1 MLRFERVLNRL
12 VQLLVRSRRLCRVEV
27 AAANYVAVG
36 CVEVESAVN
45 VFKITE
51 GEVLRAPR
59 QQGGTSERGCL
70 GALFRAASFD
80 TRVRV
85 GCS

>member
-1 MLRFERVLNRL
+1 MLDVL
-12 VQLLVRSRRLCRVEV
+12 VQFLVAARGLGSVEV

-70 GALFRAASFD
+70 GALFRAASFY
-80 TRVRV
+80 TRVSV